1 MERILAIN
9 VSRIGDTL
17 LTTPALRALGQRE
30 GVVLDVLAHPKR
42 REVLEGLPFIH
53 RLGSITPTRAKWW
66 LALRCLLGKKP
77 DYDLAVVWG
86 QDEPL
91 VRYAL
96 ARARRVVAYCQTDEG
111 LNRRLAPA
119 VPLPDRTLHAVR
131 QRLALV
137 TPLQLPLQGEWL
149 SYQVQPEEKAWAR
162 ALLAEKGPCQPWV
175 GLQLKSFHTK
185 SHRDWPLAH
194 FHQLVT
200 RLLQAYPQAGVLI
213 LGGPESRAEAA
224 EMAAHFPGK
233 VLPLSGRLSLRQA
246 GAVMSCLDL
255 YVGVDTGPSHLAGA
269 LGIPMVVLYHCAYPA
284 SVYGPLERPQAQTID
299 HPALAR
305 GDQAV
310 THSMADIGVDQVWQ
324 AVTRGLARAAARN
337 AENPS

>member
-17 LTTPALRALGQRE
+17 LATPALRALGQRQ
-30 GVVLDVLAHPKR
+30 GVILDVLAHPKR

-66 LALRCLLGKKP
+66 LAFRWLLGRKP

-96 ARARRVVAYCQTDEG
+96 ARARRVVACCQEDRA
-111 LNRRLAPA
+111 LNQQLDPP
-119 VPLPDRTLHAVR
+119 VPVPDRTLHAVR

-149 SYQVQPEEKAWAR
+149 SYQVKPEEKAWAQ
-162 ALLAEKGPCQPWV
+162 ALLAEKGACGPWV

-185 SHRDWPLAH
+185 SHRDWPLDS
-194 FHQLVT
+194 FCQLVE
-200 RLLQAYPQAGVLI
+200 RLLKAYPQAGILI
-213 LGGPESRAEAA
+213 LGGPESRGEAA
-224 EMAAHFPGK
+224 EMAARFPGK

-284 SVYGPLERPQAQTID
+284 SVYGPLERPLAQTID
-299 HPALAR
+299 HPALAQ

-310 THSMADIGVDQVWQ
+310 THSMADIGVDQVWA
-324 AVTRGLARAAARN
+324 AVAERLAAVASRKEAK
-337 AENPS
+337 PT